1 MTTKPKA
8 SKFRIRRPGSS
19 GHAQVAA
26 QETPAVDC
34 AGDVDA
40 SALAAVRRAR
50 QGAAEQ
56 DAAPNAEMRA
66 PDGTAGAAPPQ
77 TPKPAPKTAPPRAVP
92 QQSAEAT
99 PTQPAP
105 PPREG
110 QVSSAAQSAAETDI
124 DAIRREGLTGR
135 QLRMARRVAQ
145 KHNLAPVSDFDA
157 VRLLR
162 LKGIDP
168 FQRSNMLELVV
179 PPQHDAMEEE
189 PSALAQLPQTVPV
202 GGRNLPSTDV
212 ASPAQRRAVEISEIQ
227 RDIAKRRRRKMG
239 LLLARLSFFVMLP
252 TFLAGWYFYV
262 VATPMY
268 ATDSEFLILQNEGG
282 GGGAGGLGGLLPT
295 QFATSQDAI
304 AVQSYL
310 TSKDAMLRLDSDVGF
325 KDHFTQDWV
334 DPIQRLEDDPT
345 NEEAYR
351 TYKKNVKIGFDPTEG
366 VIRMEVIAADPAVS
380 QSFSEALISYAEE
393 RVNQL
398 SVQKRED
405 QMRDAVTA
413 LDKAQAD
420 RREAQA
426 SLVQL
431 QVEGQTLDP
440 EAVIASLRT
449 EISAIN
455 SRVTEKEIEL
465 DTLLNNSRP
474 SQARVDGARSSLEVL
489 RNRRDVLEQRM
500 VDMSQGENSLAQ
512 LSLNIQMAQADLAT
526 RDMML
531 QSALQQMEQARTEAA
546 RQVRYLTVAVRPV
559 APEEASYPRAF
570 ENTIL
575 AFLIFAGIYLMIS
588 LTAAVLKEQVSS

>member
-8 SKFRIRRPGSS
+8 SKFRIKRPS
-19 GHAQVAA
+19 APEA
-26 QETPAVDC
+26 PAEP
-34 AGDVDA
+34 APDVDA
-40 SALAAVRRAR
+40 SALEAVKRAR
-50 QGAAEQ
+50 SAQGQ
-56 DAAPNAEMRA
+56 SHKQAAPERPDPKSA
-66 PDGTAGAAPPQ
+66 PAPEADASTAGTA
-77 TPKPAPKTAPPRAVP
+77 PA
-92 QQSAEAT
+92 S
-99 PTQPAP
+99 
-105 PPREG
+105 
-110 QVSSAAQSAAETDI
+110 TDI
-124 DAIRREGLTGR
+124 DTIRREGLTGR

-145 KHNLAPVSDFDA
+145 KHGLAPTSDFDA

-179 PPQHDAMEEE
+179 PKQNGATGEAPTAKV
-189 PSALAQLPQTVPV
+189 QLPQTVPS
-202 GGRNLPSTDV
+202 GAQNLPSTEV
-212 ASPAQRRAVEISEIQ
+212 ASPAQRRAAEISEIQ

-239 LLLARLSFFVMLP
+239 LLLTRLAFFVFLP
-252 TFLAGWYFYV
+252 TFLCGWYFYKI
-262 VATPMY
+262 ATPMY
-268 ATDSEFLILQNEGG
+268 ATNSEFLIIQNEGG
-282 GGGAGGLGGLLPT
+282 GGGGGLGGLLPT

-325 KDHFTQDWV
+325 KSHFTQDSV
-334 DPIQRLEDDPT
+334 DPIQRLNDDPT

-366 VIRMEVIAADPAVS
+366 MIRMEVVAADPKVS
-380 QSFSEALISYAEE
+380 QSFSEALISYAED

-398 SVQKRED
+398 SEQKRED

-413 LDKAQAD
+413 LTKAEND
-420 RREAQA
+420 RRAAQEE
-426 SLVQL
+426 LVQL
-431 QVEGQTLDP
+431 QIEGATLDP

-449 EISAIN
+449 QISEINARI
-455 SRVTEKEIEL
+455 TEKEIEL
-465 DTLLNNSRP
+465 DTLLNNARP
-474 SQARVDGARSSLEVL
+474 NRAKVDGARSTLDIL
-489 RNRRDVLEQRM
+489 RKRRDVLESEM
-500 VDMSQGENSLAQ
+500 TDMSRGENSLAQ
-512 LSLNIQMAQADLAT
+512 LSINIQMAQADLAT

-559 APEEASYPRAF
+559 APDEAAYPRAF